1 MEHAPEMKVL
11 VIAGPNGAGKTTF
24 ATEYL
29 PLMGPNV
36 PFVNGDVIAARL
48 NPEAPEAAAQRAGR
62 IALERMESHAAE
74 RMDFAFETT
83 LSGRGYARR
92 LIKWRERGY
101 RIGMVYLRLPSAQH
115 VVRRVAQRVSEG
127 GHDIPEP
134 VARRRFERS
143 WRNFVELYRPI
154 ADEWHVYD
162 TSSRPPSLVATSE
175 RTGILPSPPR
185 RWRLREAPAASGGA
199 ARAGS
204 GRRDDSTWSES
215 VTKDAT
221 QAPDRFPA
229 GEPSIKNVTIALE
242 RAQGVALARAEAVRR
257 REAEAAQAEKMPTAT
272 EA

>member
-1 MEHAPEMKVL
+1 MKVL

-29 PLMGPNV
+29 PLIGPSV

-92 LIKWRERGY
+92 LNKWRERGY
-101 RIGMVYLRLPSAQH
+101 QIGMVYLRLPSAQH

-154 ADEWHVYD
+154 ADEWQVYD
-162 TSSRPPSLVATSE
+162 TSGRFPTLVAASE
-175 RTGILPSPPR
+175 RVDILPLLSDG
-185 RWRLREAPAASGGA
+185 WRMREAAGA
-199 ARAGS
+199 PNAGAREALAQ
-204 GRRDDSTWSES
+204 RDDSTGRDP

-221 QAPDRFPA
+221 QAPDRFPE
-229 GEPSIKNVTIALE
+229 GEPSIKNVTIALM
-242 RAQGVALARAEAVRR
+242 RARDVAVARAEAVRR
-257 REAEAAQAEKMPTAT
+257 REAEAEQAEKVSTAP
-272 EA
+272 ER